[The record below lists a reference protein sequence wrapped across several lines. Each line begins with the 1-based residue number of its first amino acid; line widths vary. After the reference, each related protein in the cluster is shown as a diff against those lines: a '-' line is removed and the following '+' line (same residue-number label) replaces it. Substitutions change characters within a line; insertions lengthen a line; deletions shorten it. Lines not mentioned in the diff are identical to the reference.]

1 MLIVCPSCAT
11 SYNVDP
17 ALMQPHGRQVRC
29 VRCRTVWQA
38 EPSRNE
44 KPVVLA
50 GAIASERRSSAALVE
65 AAAGADAKTA
75 AGAIAGVGDPP
86 PRERAT
92 AAASLET
99 DAVAPDPESDWVAY
113 SAKPADETVTVEA
126 PAIVPDAAAEV
137 QPPVENNAHD
147 EVQETNERVADIE
160 AVAAARARR
169 KAKRRSQ
176 VWRLSLLQSIVLG
189 LLVVDSILIGWRKD
203 VVRILPQ
210 TAPLYAA
217 MRLPVNLSGLS
228 FDHLTTRLESHD
240 RIPILVVQ
248 GNIVNATGVIRD
260 VPRLKLLIRN
270 AAKQE
275 VYTWT
280 KAPPLWRLSP
290 YQAVGFLTRLSS
302 PPADGRDVLVR
313 FFTRRDAV
321 AQAP

>member
-17 ALMQPHGRQVRC
+17 ALMQPDGRQVRC
-29 VRCRTVWQA
+29 VRCRTVWRA

-50 GAIASERRSSAALVE
+50 EAIASEPRSSPALAE
-65 AAAGADAKTA
+65 AAADAGAKTTA
-75 AGAIAGVGDPP
+75 ETSNPP
-86 PRERAT
+86 LQKQGTE
-92 AAASLET
+92 ASLET

-113 SAKPADETVTVEA
+113 SHKPVDETVTVEA
-126 PAIVPDAAAEV
+126 PAIVPEATGAV
-137 QPPVENNAHD
+137 QPPVENDVH
-147 EVQETNERVADIE
+147 EQVQETNERVSDIE
-160 AVAAARARR
+160 TLAAPRARR

-176 VWRLSLLQSIVLG
+176 IWPLSLLQSIVLG
-189 LLVVDSILIGWRKD
+189 LLVVDSILVGWRND

-228 FDHLTTRLESHD
+228 FDHLTTRLESQD
-240 RIPILVVQ
+240 GIPILVVQ
-248 GNIVNATGVIRD
+248 GNIVNATGIVRD
-260 VPRLKLLIRN
+260 VPRLKLAIRN

-280 KAPPLWRLSP
+280 TAPPLWRLSP

-313 FFTRRDAV
+313 FFTRRDVV
-321 AQAP
+321 AQTP